1 MTQPIR
7 GKVARVLNKREIAIN
22 IGANHGVTIGM
33 YFDVMDVNETD
44 IIDPD
49 TNEVLGSIE
58 RPVVRV
64 KVTHIQEKLSV
75 ASTYKS
81 ERVNVGGTAPRST
94 SILDATLSLSGYLS
108 PPRWVKKYETL
119 EDTGETKTPLDE
131 EKSKVKAGA
140 PVVQVFDVD
149 KAEEENIGEENER

>member
-22 IGANHGVTIGM
+22 IGSNHGVTIGM

-49 TNEVLGSIE
+49 TNKVLGSIE

-94 SILDATLSLSGYLS
+94 SILDATLSLSGYLG
-108 PPRWVKKYETL
+108 PRWIKKYETL

-131 EKSKVKAGA
+131 EKSKVKTGA

-149 KAEEENIGEENER
+149 EAEEETLAKKNER